1 MYLSKSPFFAYPH
14 HKIDLFWGVYNLI
27 KSNYMRMP
35 QQSQYFDFS
44 IHCTNLKEAKM
55 NKNFKVKEKNNQTFY
70 IYRQD

>member
-1 MYLSKSPFFAYPH
+1 
-14 HKIDLFWGVYNLI
+14 
-27 KSNYMRMP
+27 MRMP

-44 IHCTNLKEAKM
+44 IHYTNLKETKM